1 MQLSSNQNEDSHRIE
16 STTSPSSSFSEQL
29 PEPSSGN
36 QQKTMTDSAG
46 SNVLEGA
53 SGADGSGS
61 SSSSPVPSQFIPSL
75 TAISQHVSSPAASNG
90 GSGGAPSSPPQPKAC
105 ISTLTKMLG
114 NILSEYDSV
123 GDDINGDS
131 SKKKPYNPK
140 TRSVK
145 LTNKVFHARVGSVE
159 GGIAFL
165 EVCGFKKSPTSGG
178 GQLLKL
184 SKGDEN
190 VDLLREGKLA
200 LGIFVRNGMKV
211 AAATDTNGYS
221 PSIVSGVDDTDDTES
236 GRLEN
241 RQKVKAK
248 AEADARAIATAAK
261 KAEADRLEQQ
271 RQERIAVEKD
281 EDDRVE
287 QERLEKECRE
297 RIAAEEAEAERQ
309 KRERIAAVKKTEVD
323 RIEQE
328 RIAAAERAEADR
340 IAQER
345 VAATKKAASEET
357 CAEQEQLESATC
369 GIAQIS
375 IGEDSTK
382 MTRPLEA
389 SAFTADEDTDAGLNN
404 DEGGGDVE
412 DEEDDEDAALLAE
425 IEAEMDSDG
434 EGYDAVAVGGG
445 LPPKPLVNE
454 ASAAMESGRG
464 REVSTSELSEVGQT
478 NMHLTSTKKIKSD
491 FQDENLANGDKK
503 KAEEVPRPQS
513 KPPSKSSS
521 IDRSIDIDSLIN
533 NCVESTAATPTD
545 APKRETSMQSL
556 HGDKSVGSSGTLKIS
571 NLIEKQLMSSGS
583 SYDTFD
589 RAVAEAHGGAASG
602 RDSFDR
608 AVETAHGE
616 FSSRL
621 PTASGG
627 GLNSNRS
634 STNDSIADL
643 SVTSDTESVGN
654 MSRANESTA
663 WDDRSSMEQITSE
676 PISTRRRT
684 SEVLRALSGEVD
696 GGAGPASMARRRS
709 MERAHESKEA
719 MHDSFRTLERKFASC
734 PLPSCISNS
743 DSTLIR
749 KGLRMCFA
757 AFALASPSTPIEGLG
772 DIVPQLLED
781 DDNSTISGAPR
792 LKLHESEKNLDL
804 PDFPPFDFSSSTGE
818 TKSASPTPNK
828 QSSGHISPDT
838 NEGENP
844 SSSNENRF
852 HTALAE
858 PAGDE
863 NKVPPEV
870 ANLIWAAVLGLED
883 GEEDDFLPSVSGS
896 TAAIASSVLRY
907 AVESLGAG
915 AAGSEEQLDTVGDL
929 FRGCLLSM
937 GVLQLEETTGTRQS
951 VTAVGASS
959 YLPQELLSFP
969 HDIHWRYGL
978 YLASTEFGWPQGL
991 SSPGWAGD
999 FVQKLFRRVALSQDY
1014 SEDVAGSIP
1023 DGNNTYGWYAARN
1036 LPHHMIQAS
1045 QLDEVEKL
1053 LTDLA
1058 FVNFRMQTCGPV
1070 LGTTLH
1076 ISDCNNLSLRLFSS
1090 SSDDDGKNTEE
1101 GESATPEERGKK
1113 ASYMAFKF
1121 ASLYVHRIIRK
1132 LGNEG
1137 RDDKDGVIEDDA
1149 GTVGTVYSSSELP
1162 LVGAVGHSLHL
1173 LGVAFGE
1180 IHRPNDEIIHYEEAL
1195 NLKKIAIREDDDH
1208 ESIADTLHC
1217 IGIHHQ
1223 SQGEFFAAMSCYD
1236 KALRL
1241 YKNKSADGSL
1251 KMSRTLHNIAVIYCE
1266 RSEFDVALTC
1276 FVQSLQIRLSR
1287 LGVTDKSVADTRCWI
1302 GKVYREKGDYEAAL
1316 EQFQKAFDAKEAILG
1331 PDHLDVAEALQNI
1344 GILYDDMEEYE
1355 NSLDCYRRSMEIRRS
1370 QLGDRHE
1377 DVCEVLSCMANVYH
1391 AAGEIDKGLEFF
1403 SLALRLRDLNLK
1415 NVKLKKGSRELK
1427 TMLQSYEDV
1436 YVLTKTKLDGIDTGD
1451 REEYLE
1457 IKDKLAVLR
1466 LKQGNMCDRAN
1477 EYTKTIKCYLKSLE
1491 VRGFVHSF

>member
-1 MQLSSNQNEDSHRIE
+1 MLGGSSGDDVSE
-16 STTSPSSSFSEQL
+16 PSSS
-29 PEPSSGN
+29 PPI
-36 QQKTMTDSAG
+36 
-46 SNVLEGA
+46 
-53 SGADGSGS
+53 
-61 SSSSPVPSQFIPSL
+61 PSQFILSL
-75 TAISQHVSSPAASNG
+75 STISQHVSSPAASNG

-114 NILSEYDSV
+114 NILSEYAV
-123 GDDINGDS
+123 GDDSNGDS
-131 SKKKPYNPK
+131 PTKKPYNPK

-165 EVCGFKKSPTSGG
+165 EVCGFKTSPTSGG

-184 SKGDEN
+184 SKEDEN
-190 VDLLREGKLA
+190 VDLLREGQLA

-211 AAATDTNGYS
+211 AAATDANGAADA
-221 PSIVSGVDDTDDTES
+221 IVSGVDNTDDAERD
-236 GRLEN
+236 RLEN
-241 RQKVKAK
+241 EQKAKAK
-248 AEADARAIATAAK
+248 AEADARAIAAAVK
-261 KAEADRLEQQ
+261 KAEADRLDQQ
-271 RQERIAVEKD
+271 RQERIAVEKA
-281 EDDRVE
+281 EADRVE
-287 QERLEKECRE
+287 QERLEKERRE
-297 RIAAEEAEAERQ
+297 RIAAEKAEAERLE
-309 KRERIAAVKKTEVD
+309 RERIAALEKAEVD

-328 RIAAAERAEADR
+328 RIAAATE
-340 IAQER
+340 
-345 VAATKKAASEET
+345 KAAAEKA
-357 CAEQEQLESATC
+357 CAEQEQVENATRD
-369 GIAQIS
+369 IAQIS
-375 IGEDSTK
+375 IGEDSAKIT
-382 MTRPLEA
+382 TPREA
-389 SAFTADEDTDAGLNN
+389 SATTADEDADVGLDN
-404 DEGGGDVE
+404 DEGDEGNE
-412 DEEDDEDAALLAE
+412 DGEDDEDDEDAALLAE

-434 EGYDAVAVGGG
+434 EDYDTVAVGGG
-445 LPPKPLVNE
+445 LPPIPLVNE
-454 ASAAMESGRG
+454 ASVAMESGKRG
-464 REVSTSELSEVGQT
+464 EGSTSELAEVGQT
-478 NMHLTSTKKIKSD
+478 NIQSTSTSKIKSD
-491 FQDENLANGDKK
+491 FEDENPANGDKK

-513 KPPSKSSS
+513 KPSSKSRS
-521 IDRSIDIDSLIN
+521 IDRSIDIDSLIS
-533 NCVESTAATPTD
+533 NCVESGAATPTD

-556 HGDKSVGSSGTLKIS
+556 HGDKSVGSTGTLKIS

-583 SYDTFD
+583 SYDSFD

-602 RDSFDR
+602 SDSFDR

-616 FSSRL
+616 FSSRP
-621 PTASGG
+621 PTAGGG
-627 GLNSNRS
+627 GLTSNRS

-654 MSRANESTA
+654 MSRANESIT
-663 WDDRSSMEQITSE
+663 WDDRSSMQQITSE
-676 PISTRRRT
+676 PISSRRRT
-684 SEVLRALSGEVD
+684 SEVLRDLSGEVD

-719 MHDSFRTLERKFASC
+719 MHDSFRALERKFASC
-734 PLPSCISNS
+734 PLPSGISNP

-772 DIVPQLLED
+772 DIVPQVLDD

-792 LKLHESEKNLDL
+792 LKLNESEKNLDL
-804 PDFPPFDFSSSTGE
+804 PDFPPFDFSSSTTGE
-818 TKSASPTPNK
+818 TKSASPNPNK
-828 QSSGHISPDT
+828 QSSGSISPDT
-838 NEGENP
+838 NNAEKP
-844 SSSNENRF
+844 SLSNGNRV
-852 HTALAE
+852 HTVLAD
-858 PAGDE
+858 PVGDE

-907 AVESLGAG
+907 AIETLGAG
-915 AAGSEEQLDTVGDL
+915 AAGSEEQLDSVGDL

-937 GVLQLEETTGTRQS
+937 GVLQLEETTGTPQA

-959 YLPQELLSFP
+959 YRPQELLSFP

-978 YLASTEFGWPQGL
+978 YLASTEFGWPQGSS

-999 FVQKLFRRVALSQDY
+999 FVQKLFRRVALSQNY

-1076 ISDCNNLSLRLFSS
+1076 ISDCNKLSHRLSFS
-1090 SSDDDGKNTEE
+1090 SSDDDGNNTEE
-1101 GESATPEERGKK
+1101 GEIAVPEERGKK
-1113 ASYMAFKF
+1113 ASYVAFKF

-1180 IHRPNDEIIHYEEAL
+1180 IHRPNDEVIHYEEAL
-1195 NLKKIAIREDDDH
+1195 NLKKIALRKDDDH

-1241 YKNKSADGSL
+1241 YKNKNADGSL

-1276 FVQSLQIRLSR
+1276 FEQSLQIRLSR
-1287 LGVTDKSVADTRCWI
+1287 LGATDKSVADTQCWI

-1316 EQFQKAFDAKEAILG
+1316 EQFQKAFEAKEAILG

-1355 NSLDCYRRSMEIRRS
+1355 NSLDCYRRSLEIRRS

-1427 TMLQSYEDV
+1427 IMLQSYEDV
-1436 YVLTKTKLDGIDTGD
+1436 YVLTKAKLDEIDTGD
-1451 REEYLE
+1451 REQYLE

-1466 LKQGNMCDRAN
+1466 LKQGNLCDRAN

-1491 VRGFVHSF
+1491 VREFIHSF